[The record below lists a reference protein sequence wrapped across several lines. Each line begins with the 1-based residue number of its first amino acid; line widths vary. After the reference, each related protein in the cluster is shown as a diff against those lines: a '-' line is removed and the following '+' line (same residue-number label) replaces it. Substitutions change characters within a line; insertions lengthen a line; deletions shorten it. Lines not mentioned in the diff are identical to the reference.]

1 MGRPF
6 CFVGTHSVQKPGALG
21 NATGGSREMIPTLAR
36 AAATSV
42 DGFFFEVHD
51 CPEKALS
58 DGPNAFRLT
67 EFGAMLDQL
76 LEIWRASRKSA
87 LWDPAGRTL

>member
-1 MGRPF
+1 
-6 CFVGTHSVQKPGALG
+6 
-21 NATGGSREMIPTLAR
+21 MIPTLAR

-58 DGPNAFRLT
+58 DGPNAFRLE
-67 EFGAMLDQL
+67 EFGEMLDQL
-76 LEIWRASRKSA
+76 LAIWRAGRKAA
-87 LWDPAGRTL
+87 LEDPAGRIL